1 MTRILAL
8 ISRGIM
14 LAGLWLAALISV
26 FPFYW
31 MVVGATNTAVD
42 VTGGK
47 VTFGYALGDNIAKFF
62 ELVDVPR
69 VFFNSAFVAIVGT
82 ILTLIVSSLAGY
94 GFEIFRSR
102 ARDRIFGGLL
112 IMLSVLL
119 PTNQHLLGMSRG
131 QNLLMS
137 CFSFY

>member
-1 MTRILAL
+1 MSRLLAL
-8 ISRGIM
+8 ISRGLI

-62 ELVDVPR
+62 ELVDVTR
-69 VFFNSAFVAIVGT
+69 VFFNSAVN
-82 ILTLIVSSLAGY
+82 TLSLK
-94 GFEIFRSR
+94 EIFSAWAAYKALTIACSISAPEKPLLFTARRVNEKLLQSIRRLSR
-102 ARDRIFGGLL
+102 CKRKISPRAA
-112 IMLSVLL
+112 
-119 PTNQHLLGMSRG
+119 
-131 QNLLMS
+131 
-137 CFSFY
+137 